1 MNLPDRV
8 TQGKVVINSSKV
20 EQVERILA
28 QHVSRLRVSLQ
39 HATGALSGPEEG
51 SDAWLV
57 LNALIS
63 SNDHPALL
71 ARFEQSGRALAEQG
85 GKLETRIQGLQSYV
99 DALAGEC
106 NEIFKDEEIGPRLL
120 IGATA
125 RLYQLQSLC
134 LSALTRWHQG
144 LMHHALLPQHRLA
157 KHYKHRLPARHLI
170 THARK
175 STLDLKPSP

>member
-51 SDAWLV
+51 SDAWLL

-71 ARFEQSGRALAEQG
+71 ARFEQSGRAVS
-85 GKLETRIQGLQSYV
+85 RV
-99 DALAGEC
+99 C
-106 NEIFKDEEIGPRLL
+106 NHM
-120 IGATA
+120 
-125 RLYQLQSLC
+125 
-134 LSALTRWHQG
+134 W
-144 LMHHALLPQHRLA
+144 MLLPANATKFSKMR
-157 KHYKHRLPARHLI
+157 R
-170 THARK
+170 
-175 STLDLKPSP
+175 